1 MKHYPFAHARRFG
14 VLSCGILAASW
25 YAAHPRN
32 IHGFSLT
39 SMDKPAPSHF
49 QVARALLKEL
59 QEKFAVLRDAQPLAI
74 GIDKQLIALQPE
86 INRKALRIALGIH
99 TNSLR
104 YLKAM
109 KKATNRFD
117 LEGNPAG
124 EVTEEQRAHAATVLE
139 ERLKKDAELRK
150 TQRQAQL
157 EQKKTEEEA
166 QRRAEKL
173 NQLAAKF
180 SRTR

>member
-1 MKHYPFAHARRFG
+1 M
-14 VLSCGILAASW
+14 LLTLATL
-25 YAAHPRN
+25 N
-32 IHGFSLT
+32 EFLI
-39 SMDKPAPSHF
+39 SMDKAAPSHF

-59 QEKFAVLRDAQPLAI
+59 QEKYPVLREVQPLAI
-74 GIDKQLIALQPE
+74 GIDKQLIAQQPE

-99 TNSLR
+99 TNSIR

-109 KKATNRFD
+109 KKASNRFD
-117 LEGNPAG
+117 LEGKPAG
-124 EVTEEQRAHAATVLE
+124 DVTEEQRAHASAMLE

-150 TQRQAQL
+150 VQRQAEL
-157 EQKKTEEEA
+157 ERKKEEEA
-166 QRRAEKL
+166 VQRRAEKL